1 MISPMLLKLGAGV
14 ALAAAAVA
22 GLQWWT
28 SSIEARGFTR
38 GQADVQGRWTQA
50 DLARTRAALRQSE
63 VQREEEGRREAAK
76 QQEVTRAQEDRRLA
90 LDAAARADR
99 AADGLRDQL
108 ATFVS
113 DARAR
118 AAAADPGAA
127 QRGQAAGAELD
138 LLADVLRGLEQAGRA
153 IAAEADAY
161 RGPGV
166 TAERLYDA
174 LTPSPAMA
182 RAPRPATAPPDHP

>member
-1 MISPMLLKLGAGV
+1 MNALLLRGLFGAAV
-14 ALAAAAVA
+14 LAAAVA
-22 GLQWWT
+22 GLNWWT

-38 GQADVQGRWTQA
+38 GQAEVQGRWDKA
-50 DLARTRAALRQSE
+50 EIARTRAALRQSE
-63 VQREEEGRREAAK
+63 VDREEEGRRETAK
-76 QQEVTRAQEDRRLA
+76 QQEITRAQEERRLA
-90 LDAAARADR
+90 QDAAVRADR

-127 QRGQAAGAELD
+127 QRSPAAGAELD
-138 LLADVLRGLEQAGRA
+138 VLADLLRRVEQAGRGM
-153 IAAEADAY
+153 AAEAEKY

-166 TAERLYDA
+166 TAERAYDS
-174 LTPSPAMA
+174 LTP
-182 RAPRPATAPPDHP
+182 